1 MVVHFWADWSPQCKQ
16 VDDVIKELAKRTPSA
31 TFARVEAEA
40 VVELSEKF
48 TVTAVP
54 TVVLLKVCLCV
65 CVCVCNDVCMC
76 VCVVFL
82 CCLSRRFLF
91 VSMFFSSIIS
101 ELKLIIPQLPPDWPQ
116 SRRSFFCFHM

>member
-65 CVCVCNDVCMC
+65 CVCV
-76 VCVVFL
+76 
-82 CCLSRRFLF
+82 
-91 VSMFFSSIIS
+91 
-101 ELKLIIPQLPPDWPQ
+101 
-116 SRRSFFCFHM
+116 